1 MKVNNYIFANF
12 SIQYSTLSNYSNT
25 HNYFSIPNYFAPL
38 YTTILFPNILS
49 LTILLFLFLF
59 QLTTLASTAAPNA
72 SPTLTTKSKNII
84 NTILAEASLG
94 ELMDKITILEIKQ
107 EQIKDTKKLRNI
119 NLELESLYNTLYRI
133 MVITPELQKLI
144 RKLKKVNYQH
154 WIASDTI
161 RIKEGKQE
169 FDAAFIELA
178 RTMYTSNDERCKIKY
193 IINEFYGSRLIEEKS
208 HFDTTILT
216 SPLADSLSTTSTKKT
231 KSSTNNT
238 NYVTPEKTDHIVAEV
253 SLGELVDKITIL
265 QVKQEQFKDERKLRN
280 VNLELETLYN
290 TLYETITITPTL
302 ENLMNNL
309 KAINDILWVAE
320 DDIRVKEHNQE
331 FDAAFIA
338 LARRMYTTN
347 DERCAI
353 KRKINELY
361 GSRLVEEKSHI
372 DHALTE

>member
-154 WIASDTI
+154 WIASDTF

>member
-1 MKVNNYIFANF
+1 LKVNNYIFANF

>member
-1 MKVNNYIFANF
+1 LKVNNYIFANF

-154 WIASDTI
+154 WIASDTF